1 MNNQPASA
9 YQQDSA
15 RGASPVGR
23 IVCLYDTIL
32 RDFRRAQVAFEAGNI
47 ETRVFELNHALTV
60 IAHLQSALDRQRGGE
75 AAERFDRF
83 YEVTRAMILGANIR
97 PAAESFRNLVNL
109 YSSLRQAW
117 QEVEQ
122 KSTAGSQESPAPAT
136 PTAAYTP
143 TVPRMAN
150 SPDNAMDAPRGKWSA

>member
-1 MNNQPASA
+1 MMNNHPAFT
-9 YQQDSA
+9 YQMASA

-75 AAERFDRF
+75 AAKRFDRF

-97 PAAESFRNLVNL
+97 PTAESFQDLVTL

-122 KSTAGSQESPAPAT
+122 KYPAGSQESPAT
-136 PTAAYTP
+136 PTVANAP
-143 TVPRMAN
+143 AVPRMAN
-150 SPDNAMDAPRGKWSA
+150 LPDNAMDAPRGKWSA